1 MKESNIG
8 SFKARVIKEK
18 KDASKDQR
26 EVTQPLKKYSKST
39 GHPILLAELD
49 AMVQSYMNSSLAIAT
64 GKALIQKYPN
74 AVGNIDIDSPSWIK
88 SLFNR
93 MEYIRRMKTSSEDK
107 VPGGARREIEF
118 QFHDEIVTMIEKHN
132 IPGSMIIN
140 IDQTPLKYVPT
151 SNFTL
156 AEKGATSVTM
166 EGRSDKRCITG
177 TFSITFR
184 NEFLTNAANL

>member
-74 AVGNIDIDSPSWIK
+74 AVGNIDIDSSSWIK

-118 QFHDEIVTMIEKHN
+118 QFHHEIVTMIEKHN
-132 IPGSMIIN
+132 IPGSIIIN